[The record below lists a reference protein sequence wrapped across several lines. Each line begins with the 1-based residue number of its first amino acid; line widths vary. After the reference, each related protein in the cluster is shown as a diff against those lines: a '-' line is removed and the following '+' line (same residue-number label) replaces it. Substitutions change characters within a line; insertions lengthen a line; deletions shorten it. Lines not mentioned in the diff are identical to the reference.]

1 MIRATL
7 FTSLVLYNKSQHII
21 LAVVKNIRLGCS
33 LHFNLTNGSSNQ
45 ASQYETRSW
54 LPHNYPRDLNHHI
67 PLFLPSQNLWNKV
80 DLGEFQLLSLTAKL
94 LQG

>member
-33 LHFNLTNGSSNQ
+33 LNFNLTNGSSNQ

-54 LPHNYPRDLNHHI
+54 LPHNYRRDLNHHI